1 MYAAHYGLS
10 DVGAL
15 YEFTFYLLTYLLTY
29 LLSSDSEVSS
39 LEGL

>member
-15 YEFTFYLLTYLLTY
+15 YEFTFYLLTYLLTRRCR
-29 LLSSDSEVSS
+29 LLVS
-39 LEGL
+39 